1 MSDRELDILKL
12 IRQGNSNQEIGEAL
26 FLSLHTVKWHNQNI
40 FDKLQVKRRTEAV
53 ARALALKLLP
63 A

>member
-1 MSDRELDILKL
+1 LRL
-12 IRQGNSNQEIGEAL
+12 IQQGRSNQEIGEAL

-40 FDKLQVKRRTEAV
+40 FDKLHVKRRTEAV
-53 ARALALKLLP
+53 ARALALKLLQ